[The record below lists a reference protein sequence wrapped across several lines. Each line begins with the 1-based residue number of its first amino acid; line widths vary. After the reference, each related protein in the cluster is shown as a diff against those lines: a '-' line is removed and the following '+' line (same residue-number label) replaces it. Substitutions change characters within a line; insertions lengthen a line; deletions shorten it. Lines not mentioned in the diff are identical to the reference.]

1 MAFRNASMFQN
12 SHCCFFAAA
21 ACIFAPIRLAV
32 DTALL
37 AVSILLA
44 LGGLLLR

>member
-1 MAFRNASMFQN
+1 MMFRNASMFQN
-12 SHCCFFAAA
+12 SHCCFSAAA
-21 ACIFAPIRLAV
+21 ACTSAPIRLAV